1 MTALFH
7 TRATAM
13 SRPGHR
19 TAGTPLIAHQPF
31 TEAAKANHARR
42 LRAQLERFGNG

>member
-1 MTALFH
+1 MTA
-7 TRATAM
+7 TIYQRSAIM

-19 TAGTPLIAHQPF
+19 TAGTPLVSHRPF

-42 LRAQLERFGNG
+42 LRAMIGRMGV

>member
-7 TRATAM
+7 NRSASM

-19 TAGTPLIAHQPF
+19 STCAPIVSHQPF

-42 LRAQLERFGNG
+42 LRSMLERLR

>member
-1 MTALFH
+1 MTAAIYQ
-7 TRATAM
+7 RSASM

-19 TAGTPLIAHQPF
+19 TAGTPLTAHQPF

-42 LRAQLERFGNG
+42 LRAQLERMR